1 MALAGVAVRVAAR
14 PQPAA
19 NRSVTSRAAEV
30 MAAGRV
36 PTRCVRGG
44 FSCLDRDSATMCHLL
59 VPTSSDALVSFAQTI
74 VSILFLLHAQRD
86 HSATVAEFKSAIA
99 QKVSSH

>member
-1 MALAGVAVRVAAR
+1 MALAAT
-14 PQPAA
+14 PSA

-30 MAAGRV
+30 MVAGRV

-44 FSCLDRDSATMCHLL
+44 FSCPDRDSATMSHLL

-74 VSILFLLHAQRD
+74 VSILFLLHA
-86 HSATVAEFKSAIA
+86 
-99 QKVSSH
+99 